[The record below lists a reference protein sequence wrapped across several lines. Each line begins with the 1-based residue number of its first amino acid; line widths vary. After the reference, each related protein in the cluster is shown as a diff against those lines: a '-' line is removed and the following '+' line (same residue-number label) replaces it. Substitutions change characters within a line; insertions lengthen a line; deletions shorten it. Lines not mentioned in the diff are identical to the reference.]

1 MKVKKILAIAVVC
14 LFAIPVFAQ
23 PSSTEK
29 QPLSTVKMNWWNPA
43 KNEFPVLEGQG
54 WNKGLEHF
62 YDRIPVRAK
71 NALRKPVWDLSRNSA
86 GLKFR
91 FKTNAREII
100 VRYVVENKYFSMP
113 HFPATGVSGVDLYS
127 PNLDGTWA
135 WANGK
140 YKFGD
145 TITYTYSDLDL
156 DTKNYKDGR
165 EFHLYLPLY
174 NNVSWLEVG
183 VAENSNFLPLPLRK
197 EKPVIVYGTSIAQ
210 GGCASRP
217 GMAWTAIL
225 ERKLG
230 LPMINL
236 GFSGNGQLEDELI
249 NLISE
254 IDASVYVLDCL
265 PNLGGFNAD
274 EVNKRILAAVN
285 SLRQKHPKTPI
296 ILTDNALFIENR
308 MDAATRSSVMTIN
321 QTSATAYQHL
331 VKAGVKNIYQLSN
344 EKIGL
349 GTDGTVDGSH
359 PTDLGMLR
367 YATAYESLIKKILGT
382 K

>member
-1 MKVKKILAIAVVC
+1 MRIQKIIAFAVVC
-14 LFAIPVFAQ
+14 LFAMPVFAQ
-23 PSSTEK
+23 TSN
-29 QPLSTVKMNWWNPA
+29 VKMKWWNPS

-54 WNKGLEHF
+54 WSKGLQNF
-62 YDRIPVRAK
+62 YDRIPVRAE
-71 NALRKPVWDLSRNSA
+71 NALRKPVWSLSRNSA

-91 FKTNAREII
+91 FKTKARQIV
-100 VRYVVENKYFSMP
+100 VRYIVEKKNFAML

-127 PNLDGTWA
+127 PNNDGSWA

-145 TITYTYSDLDL
+145 TITYTFSNLDL
-156 DTKNYKDGR
+156 DTKKYKDGR
-165 EFHLYLPLY
+165 EYHLYLPLY

-183 VAENSNFLPLPLRK
+183 VAENADFLPLAPRK

-230 LPMINL
+230 IPMINL
-236 GFSGNGQLEDELI
+236 GFSGNGQLEKELI
-249 NLISE
+249 DLIAE
-254 IDASVYVLDCL
+254 IDASVFVLDCL
-265 PNLGGFNAD
+265 PNLGGFKPE
-274 EVNKRILAAVN
+274 EVSKRILASVN
-285 SLRQKHPKTPI
+285 TLRKKHPKTPI
-296 ILTDNALFIENR
+296 ILTDNAGFIENR
-308 MDAATRSSVMTIN
+308 MDAAVRRTVTTSN
-321 QTSATAYQHL
+321 QTSAAAYQQL
-331 VKAGVKNIYQLSN
+331 VKAGIKDIYQLSTQ
-344 EKIGL
+344 EIGL

-367 YATAYESLIKKILGT
+367 YATAYETLIKKILGT